1 MGDKLGKMVR
11 IVFLIIP
18 LLLIFEVEA
27 NIPNNEDSKKPEI
40 ISKLHLNKLSN
51 NARIFELVG
60 DGKSFS
66 IKRTSINKP
75 TKKILKYSN
84 LVTKRDK
91 YVLNF
96 VDENN
101 KSLIKIGIGDPFT
114 AYAQHLGY
122 EQSSVY
128 SFQVGNQNI
137 KTAIPIELNPAQMIV
152 EKRSSLDT
160 FTEISRI
167 TLDIK

>member
-1 MGDKLGKMVR
+1 M
-11 IVFLIIP
+11 
-18 LLLIFEVEA
+18 
-27 NIPNNEDSKKPEI
+27 
-40 ISKLHLNKLSN
+40 
-51 NARIFELVG
+51 
-60 DGKSFS
+60 
-66 IKRTSINKP
+66 
-75 TKKILKYSN
+75 
-84 LVTKRDK
+84 
-91 YVLNF
+91 LNF

-101 KSLIKIGIGDPFT
+101 KSLIKIGIGDLT

-167 TLDIK
+167 TLDIR